1 MNIWKVVHPFE
12 RSSNF
17 LIHEE
22 GAHSGGMAHPTRF
35 ERVTSAFGG
44 QRSIQ
49 LSYGCQGQ
57 ALMERGLPKRAQGRT
72 KRPPKQLP
80 AEA

>member
-22 GAHSGGMAHPTRF
+22 GAHSGGMVHR
-35 ERVTSAFGG
+35 R
-44 QRSIQ
+44 R
-49 LSYGCQGQ
+49 
-57 ALMERGLPKRAQGRT
+57 RGWVLASLHANAAR
-72 KRPPKQLP
+72 L
-80 AEA
+80 

>member
-22 GAHSGGMAHPTRF
+22 GAHSGGMV
-35 ERVTSAFGG
+35 RVDEESANELFNT
-44 QRSIQ
+44 
-49 LSYGCQGQ
+49 L
-57 ALMERGLPKRAQGRT
+57 ADWNA
-72 KRPPKQLP
+72 
-80 AEA
+80 